1 MCKKRQIVSQCKNSH
16 FKPDKFINP
25 KHSPALCSSLIYLK
39 SEIQSLQPSGLKTK
53 IRTFAPSKS
62 KNMLEKLE
70 AINQRFLDIEEQIN
84 DPSVMADMKVY
95 IKLSKDYKELQPIVA
110 AYKEYESVINNIE
123 SAKEILYQEKD
134 EEFRA
139 MAKEEL
145 AMLTET
151 RDKMEDDIRLML
163 IPSDP
168 QDGKNAVLE
177 IRAGSGGDEAS
188 IFAGDLYRMYTKYCE
203 TKGWKIDLVD
213 FTEGTVGGYK
223 EIIVNISGENVYGLM
238 KYESGVHRVQR
249 VPQTETQGRVHTS
262 AASVVVLPEADE
274 FDIDL
279 KQSDIRKDTYC
290 SSGPGGQSVNTTY
303 SAVRLTHI
311 PSGITVAMQD
321 QKSQLKNFDKAMII
335 LRTRLFEQEYQKY
348 LDVISKKRKTMVSTG
363 DRSAKIRTYNY
374 PQSRITDHRI
384 NLTVYNLQVFM
395 DGDIQGMIDA
405 LQLAENAER
414 LKEAVD

>member
-1 MCKKRQIVSQCKNSH
+1 
-16 FKPDKFINP
+16 
-25 KHSPALCSSLIYLK
+25 
-39 SEIQSLQPSGLKTK
+39 
-53 IRTFAPSKS
+53 
-62 KNMLEKLE
+62 MLDKLE
-70 AINQRFLDIEEQIN
+70 AIYQRYLDIEEQMN
-84 DPSVMADMKVY
+84 NPAVMADMKSYV
-95 IKLSKDYKELQPIVA
+95 KLSKDYKELQPIIA
-110 AYKEYESVINNIE
+110 AYKEYETVVANME
-123 SAKEILYQEKD
+123 AAKEILYNEKD

-145 AMLTET
+145 TMLTATFE
-151 RDKMEDDIRLML
+151 KMEEDIRLML
-163 IPSDP
+163 IPADP
-168 QDGKNAVLE
+168 QDGKNAVVE
-177 IRAGSGGDEAS
+177 IRAGTGGDEAS
-188 IFAGDLYRMYTKYCE
+188 IFAGDLYRMYTKFCE

-311 PSGITVAMQD
+311 PTGITVAMQD
-321 QKSQLKNFDKAMII
+321 QKSQMKNFDKAMTI
-335 LRTRLFEQEYQKY
+335 LRTRIFELEYGKY
-348 LDVISKKRKTMVSTG
+348 LDEISKKRKTMVSTG

-384 NLTVYNLQVFM
+384 SMTVYNLQVFM

-414 LKEAVD
+414 LKEAVN